1 MFDRVPTKRGEQ
13 VGEYVSIQRKKKKLR
28 NTLLITGLAGTL
40 NAYLTNF
47 EENIITAGVDIKT
60 MYQNSSAAT
69 IPAIPYPVLN
79 PSFSPTRRNPS
90 IGELSAA
97 FAWAG
102 ILSGAFYYTFLNDTE
117 KTYVRNSILN
127 PLGIKFSKPVKNKS
141 FVRLNADRLLIS
153 SLMN

>member
-1 MFDRVPTKRGEQ
+1 MGD
-13 VGEYVSIQRKKKKLR
+13 YVSIKRKKKKLR
-28 NTLLITGLAGTL
+28 NTLLVTGLAGTF

-47 EENIITAGVDIKT
+47 EENILTAGLDVET
-60 MYQNSSAAT
+60 VFQNTSAAT

-79 PSFSPTRRNPS
+79 PTFSPTRRNPS

-97 FAWAG
+97 FAFGG
-102 ILSGAFYYTFLNDTE
+102 ILSGAFYYTFLNNAE

-141 FVRLNADRLLIS
+141 TIRLNADRLLIS
-153 SLMN
+153 SLMR